1 MTVKEFVV
9 LKGRN
14 GEYYILWELVEL
26 NGFLVM
32 GDAYKISMYEYL
44 MKRNVISKHPGV
56 LRNYDSL

>member
-9 LKGRN
+9 LKDRK
-14 GEYYILWELVEL
+14 GEHYIFLEVVEL

-32 GDAYKISMYEYL
+32 GDAYKIFRYEYL
-44 MKRNVISKHPGV
+44 MKRNIISNHPGV